1 MSTAPRPP
9 LPAAGRAIVGVVGVS
24 GFAVA
29 IHAVA
34 AQWGTDIPIEWIAFS
49 LLTFASGLFTLKIPS
64 IDALLSVSEIFAFS
78 CVLLF
83 GPELGALTVT
93 IDALLL
99 SLRRKHGAGLHGLQ
113 RRQSDTLGLVVR
125 LAVLS
130 RRRRCAAV

>member
-1 MSTAPRPP
+1 VSTTTRPP
-9 LPAAGRAIVGVVGVS
+9 LPPVGRALVGAVGVS
-24 GFAVA
+24 GFVVA

-34 AQWGTDIPIEWIAFS
+34 AQWGADIPIEWVAFS
-49 LLTFASGLFTLKIPS
+49 VLTFVSGLFTLKIPS

-99 SLRRKHGAGLHGLQ
+99 SLRRF
-113 RRQSDTLGLVVR
+113 STSVT
-125 LAVLS
+125 
-130 RRRRCAAV
+130 